1 MVERSIELY
10 LPDENASSILGEDL
24 AAMLRPGDVLALH
37 GDLGMGKTTLARAII
52 RGLHG
57 DPDLDVPSP
66 TFTLVQAYQARFQIH
81 HFDLYRL
88 ASPDEFEEL
97 GVHETIPDGV
107 VLVEW
112 PERAE
117 DRLPGDAVTVV
128 LSEHGSGRH
137 AHITGPADFMA
148 RLDRSL
154 AIRAFLDRSGYAG
167 AARAYLVGDASAR
180 AYETISLEQAAPV
193 ILMNA
198 PRPPSGPAVRDG
210 KPYAQI
216 AHISES
222 VVPFVAIAR
231 ALRDKGFCAPEVYA
245 SDFERGLL
253 LIENLGSEGV
263 LDAGGQPIGERYLAA
278 AELLAGIHRHE
289 WSPRI
294 DVAPGVGHTIPPF
307 DRDALSIE
315 SALLVDWYL
324 PHIAGRPATDAER
337 AAFSQA
343 WGAVF
348 DTLDRCEKSILLRD
362 VHSPNIIWREDRSGS
377 DRIGL
382 IDFQDAMIGPSA
394 YDVASLAL
402 DARVTI
408 PSELENAIVEAYVA
422 ARQAQGGFDRQ
433 AFETAYAITA
443 AQRNTKILG
452 IFVRLDVRDGKPGY
466 LKHLPRIRSYVA
478 RAIEHPALRPVR
490 DLYAE
495 LGIL

>member
-1 MVERSIELY
+1 MVERSIELD
-10 LPDENASSILGEDL
+10 LPDETTSSILGEDL
-24 AAMLRPGDVLALH
+24 AAVLRPGDVLALQ
-37 GDLGMGKTTLARAII
+37 GDLGMGKTTLARAVI
-52 RGLHG
+52 RALHG
-57 DPDLDVPSP
+57 DSDLEVPSP
-66 TFTLVQAYQARFQIH
+66 TFTLVQAYQARFPIQ

-88 ASPDEFEEL
+88 ASPDELEEL
-97 GVHETIPDGV
+97 GFEEAMRDGV
-107 VLVEW
+107 MLIEW

-117 DRLPGDAVTVV
+117 DRLPGDAVVVV
-128 LSEHGSGRH
+128 LSEYGSGRRV
-137 AHITGPADFMA
+137 HITGPAAFME

-154 AIRAFLDRSGYAG
+154 AIRAFLDRSGYSG
-167 AARAYLVGDASAR
+167 ATRAYLVGDASAR
-180 AYETISLEQAAPV
+180 AYETISLKGRAPV

-198 PRPPSGPAVRDG
+198 PSPPSGPPVRDG

-222 VVPFVAIAR
+222 VVPFVAIAT
-231 ALRDKGFCAPEVYA
+231 ALRGKGFCAPEIYA

-253 LIENLGSEGV
+253 LIENLGSEGI
-263 LDAGGQPIGERYLAA
+263 LDGGGEPIGERYVAA
-278 AELLAGIHRHE
+278 AELLAAIHRHE
-289 WSPRI
+289 WTPQI

-315 SALLVDWYL
+315 SELLVDWYL
-324 PHIAGRPATDAER
+324 PHVAGRPATDAER

-343 WGAVF
+343 WAVVF
-348 DTLDRCEKSILLRD
+348 DTLDRCERSIVLRD
-362 VHSPNIIWREDRSGS
+362 VHSPNIIWREDRPGS

-394 YDVASLAL
+394 YDVASLAM

-408 PSELENAIVEAYVA
+408 PSELERAIVEAYLA
-422 ARQAQGGFDRQ
+422 ARQAQGSFDRQ
-433 AFETAYAITA
+433 AFEAAYAITA

-478 RAIEHPALRPVR
+478 RAIEHPVLRPVR

>member
-1 MVERSIELY
+1 MGERSIELE
-10 LPDENASSILGEDL
+10 LPDEEASCVLGDDF

-57 DPDLDVPSP
+57 DRDLEVPSP
-66 TFTLVQAYQARFQIH
+66 TFTLVQAYQARFPVQ

-88 ASPDEFEEL
+88 TSPDELEEL
-97 GVHETIPDGV
+97 GFEEAMRDGV

-117 DRLPGDAVTVV
+117 DRLPGDAITVA

-180 AYETISLEQAAPV
+180 AYETISFEQAAPV

-231 ALRDKGFCAPEVYA
+231 ALRHKGFCAPEVYA

-263 LDAGGQPIGERYLAA
+263 LDAGSQPIGERYLAA
-278 AELLAGIHRHE
+278 AELLAAIHRHE
-289 WSPRI
+289 WSPHV
-294 DVAPGVGHTIPPF
+294 DVAPGIGHTIPPF

-315 SALLVDWYL
+315 SELLVDWYL

-348 DTLDRCEKSILLRD
+348 DTLEHCEKSILLRD

-394 YDVASLAL
+394 YDVASLAM

-408 PSELENAIVEAYVA
+408 PAELENAIVEAYVA
-422 ARQAQGGFDRQ
+422 ARRAQGGFDRQ
-433 AFETAYAITA
+433 AFEAAYAITA

-452 IFVRLDVRDGKPGY
+452 IFVRLNVRDGKPGY

>member
-1 MVERSIELY
+1 
-10 LPDENASSILGEDL
+10 
-24 AAMLRPGDVLALH
+24 
-37 GDLGMGKTTLARAII
+37 
-52 RGLHG
+52 
-57 DPDLDVPSP
+57 
-66 TFTLVQAYQARFQIH
+66 
-81 HFDLYRL
+81 
-88 ASPDEFEEL
+88 
-97 GVHETIPDGV
+97 
-107 VLVEW
+107 
-112 PERAE
+112 
-117 DRLPGDAVTVV
+117 
-128 LSEHGSGRH
+128 
-137 AHITGPADFMA
+137 
-148 RLDRSL
+148 
-154 AIRAFLDRSGYAG
+154 
-167 AARAYLVGDASAR
+167 
-180 AYETISLEQAAPV
+180 
-193 ILMNA
+193 
-198 PRPPSGPAVRDG
+198 
-210 KPYAQI
+210 
-216 AHISES
+216 
-222 VVPFVAIAR
+222 
-231 ALRDKGFCAPEVYA
+231 VYA

-263 LDAGGQPIGERYLAA
+263 LGAGGQPIGERYLAT
-278 AELLAGIHRHE
+278 AELLAAIHRHE
-289 WSPRI
+289 WSPHI
-294 DVAPGVGHTIPPF
+294 DVAPGIGHTIPSF

-315 SALLVDWYL
+315 SELLVDWYL
-324 PHIAGRPATDAER
+324 PHIAGRPATGAER

-394 YDVASLAL
+394 YDVASLAM

-408 PSELENAIVEAYVA
+408 PAELERAIVEAYVA

-433 AFETAYAITA
+433 AFEAAYAITA

-478 RAIEHPALRPVR
+478 RAMEHPVLRPVR